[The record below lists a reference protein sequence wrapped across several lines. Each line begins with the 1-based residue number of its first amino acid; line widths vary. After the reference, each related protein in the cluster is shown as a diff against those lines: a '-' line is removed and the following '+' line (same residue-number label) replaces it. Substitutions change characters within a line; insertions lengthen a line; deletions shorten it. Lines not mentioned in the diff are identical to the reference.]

1 VFSFDA
7 GRVVAVCDGLRIAG
21 RTALEGD
28 AIRVEYDGGTFW
40 FAPVAPPRLGGSS
53 GAKGG
58 HKKGSVSAPM
68 PGKIVKV
75 VVGEGDTVA
84 ERDLLVILEA
94 MKMEHRIEAPHAG
107 VVRNVAIAPGALVTG
122 GAQLLEIG

>member
-1 VFSFDA
+1 
-7 GRVVAVCDGLRIAG
+7 LPI
-21 RTALEGD
+21 
-28 AIRVEYDGGTFW
+28 
-40 FAPVAPPRLGGSS
+40 APPRLGGN
-53 GAKGG
+53 AGG
-58 HKKGSVSAPM
+58 KAAHKKGSVTAPM

-107 VVRNVAIAPGALVTG
+107 VVRNVTIAPGALVTG
-122 GAQLLEIG
+122 GAQLLELG